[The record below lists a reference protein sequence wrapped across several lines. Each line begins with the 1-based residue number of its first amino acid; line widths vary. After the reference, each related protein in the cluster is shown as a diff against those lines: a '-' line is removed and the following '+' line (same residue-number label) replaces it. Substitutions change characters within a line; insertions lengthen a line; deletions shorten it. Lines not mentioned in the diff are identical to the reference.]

1 MNMERP
7 PVTPNEAPPASPRSS
22 YTPFIVLLVLGAV
35 LGVVIA
41 IGAGPK
47 VRMSEARA
55 KAQEAANQPRSV
67 YVEEAR
73 KKDGPVALTLPG
85 SVIAWETAEIYSRTD
100 GFVRQYKVDLGDR
113 VKAGDV
119 LAILDAPEIES
130 QARSAEA
137 KVKELE
143 ENERLS
149 RTRAERYK
157 RLAEAGVNSRE
168 QADQYEVEAN
178 TTVAALEASRAEV
191 HRIRTLLGFRIV
203 KAPFDGV
210 VTRRSVEKGTL
221 VTAGSTSGV
230 TSLFEIARTEK
241 LRVLI
246 DVPQTLAPSVRVGD
260 EAKVIFGQTTVTG
273 QIARTAGALDPS
285 TRTLRVEAVIPGDQ
299 GVLAGSF
306 VRVSLS
312 LTPTSPPVLV
322 PANAIVPEAEG
333 TVVFAVNGE
342 GKIERRPVEIGREL
356 GVDVEIVSGLVGGE
370 RIVKSPPESL
380 REGDTVRAILEAPKE
395 KR

>member
-7 PVTPNEAPPASPRSS
+7 EIAANEARPAPSRSS
-22 YTPFIVLLVLGAV
+22 RTPLLVLLVFGAGLAAIIALGA
-35 LGVVIA
+35 I
-41 IGAGPK
+41 PK
-47 VRMSEARA
+47 ARMSADREA
-55 KAQEAANQPRSV
+55 AQEAANQPRTV

-73 KKDGPVALTLPG
+73 LKDGPMTLVLPG

-100 GFVRQYKVDLGDR
+100 GFVREYRADLGDQ
-113 VKAGDV
+113 VKADQV
-119 LAILDAPEIES
+119 LAVLDAPELES

-137 KVKELE
+137 KVRELE
-143 ENERLS
+143 ANERLS

-178 TTVAALEASRAEV
+178 TTVAALEVSRAEV
-191 HRIRTLLGFRIV
+191 NRMRTLLGFRIV

-230 TSLFEIARTEK
+230 TSLFEVARVEK
-241 LRVLI
+241 LRVLV
-246 DVPQTLAPSVRVGD
+246 DVPQSIAASIRVGD
-260 EAKVIFGQTTVTG
+260 EARVILGQNTVTG
-273 QIARTAGALDPS
+273 QIGRSAGSLNPS
-285 TRTLRVEAVIPGDQ
+285 TRTMRVEVVIPGDQ
-299 GVLAGSF
+299 GILAGSF

-312 LTPTSPPVLV
+312 LMPAAPPVLV
-322 PANAIVPEAEG
+322 PANSVVPEAEG
-333 TVVFAVNGE
+333 TVVFSVSGD
-342 GKIERRPVEIGREL
+342 GKVERRPIEIGREL
-356 GVDVEIVSGLVGGE
+356 GVDVEIVGGLSGGE

-380 REGDTVRAILEAPKE
+380 RAGDTVRAVLEAPKE
-395 KR
+395 KP

>member
-7 PVTPNEAPPASPRSS
+7 EIAANEARPAPSRSS
-22 YTPFIVLLVLGAV
+22 RTPLLVLLVFGAGLAAIIALGA
-35 LGVVIA
+35 I
-41 IGAGPK
+41 PK
-47 VRMSEARA
+47 ARMSADREA
-55 KAQEAANQPRSV
+55 AQEAANQPRTV

-73 KKDGPVALTLPG
+73 LKDGPMTLALPG

-100 GFVRQYKVDLGDR
+100 GFVREYRVDLGDQ
-113 VKAGDV
+113 VKADQV
-119 LAILDAPEIES
+119 LAVLDAPELES

-137 KVKELE
+137 KVRELE
-143 ENERLS
+143 ANERLS

-178 TTVAALEASRAEV
+178 TTVAALEVSRAEV
-191 HRIRTLLGFRIV
+191 NRMRTLLGFRIV

-230 TSLFEIARTEK
+230 TSLFEVARVEK
-241 LRVLI
+241 LRVLV
-246 DVPQTLAPSVRVGD
+246 DVPQSIAASIRVGD
-260 EAKVIFGQTTVTG
+260 EARVILGQNTVTG
-273 QIARTAGALDPS
+273 QIGRSAGSLNPS
-285 TRTLRVEAVIPGDQ
+285 TRTMRVEVVIPGDQ
-299 GVLAGSF
+299 GILAGSF

-312 LTPTSPPVLV
+312 LTPAAPPVLV
-322 PANAIVPEAEG
+322 PANSVVPEAEG
-333 TVVFAVNGE
+333 TVVFSVSGD
-342 GKIERRPVEIGREL
+342 GKVERRPIEIGREL
-356 GVDVEIVSGLVGGE
+356 GVDVEIVGGLSGGE

-380 REGDTVRAILEAPKE
+380 RAGDTVRAVLEAPKE
-395 KR
+395 KP

>member
-1 MNMERP
+1 MNMERSP
-7 PVTPNEAPPASPRSS
+7 ITSNEAPPASPRRSLK
-22 YTPFIVLLVLGAV
+22 PLFVLFGIGAV
-35 LGVVIA
+35 LALVIA
-41 IGAGPK
+41 VGAGPK

-55 KAQEAANQPRSV
+55 KAQEAAHQPRTV

-73 KKDGPVALTLPG
+73 KKDGPMTLMLPG
-85 SVIAWETAEIYSRTD
+85 SVVAWETAEIYSRTD
-100 GFVRQYKVDLGDR
+100 GFVREYKVDLGDR

-137 KVKELE
+137 KVRELE
-143 ENERLS
+143 ENQRLS

-191 HRIRTLLGFRIV
+191 HRIRTLLGFRMV

-221 VTAGSTSGV
+221 VTAGSTTGV

-241 LRVLI
+241 LRVLV
-246 DVPQTLAPSVRVGD
+246 DVPQTIAPSVKVGD
-260 EAKVIFGQTTVTG
+260 EATVLFGQTSVPG
-273 QIARTAGALDPS
+273 QITRTAGALDPA

-306 VRVSLS
+306 VRVSLN
-312 LTPTSPPVLV
+312 LTLAAPPVLV

-333 TVVFAVNGE
+333 TVVFAVSGD
-342 GKIERRPVEIGREL
+342 GKVERRPIEIGREL
-356 GVDVEIVSGLVGGE
+356 GVDVEVVAGLVGGE

-380 REGDTVRAILEAPKE
+380 REGDTVRTVLEAPKE